1 MTKQQ
6 ITNKKLRSSGIIFS
20 VFLSIVFIVLPLIH
34 SKQVAIFPLVIII
47 YLIILSFF
55 QPIKLRKPY
64 LIWMKFGDYFGKF
77 NTNLLLTI
85 FFFLAITPASLIRN
99 LKKLIFKK
107 NKTNKSYYITTI
119 NSSSF
124 EDEY

>member
-1 MTKQQ
+1 MPKQQ

-34 SKQVAIFPLVIII
+34 SKQVAIIPLVIIF
-47 YLIILSFF
+47 YLTILSFY
-55 QPIKLRKPY
+55 QPSKLRKPY
-64 LIWMKFGDYFGKF
+64 LIWMKFGDYLGKI
-77 NTNLLLTI
+77 NTNLLLSI
-85 FFFLAITPASLIRN
+85 FFFIAITPASFIRN

-107 NKTNKSYYITTI
+107 NKSSKSYYITTDT
-119 NSSSF
+119 SSSF